1 MTIAAPGQRIV
12 LVRSTNSGLQVGAR
26 GTLMSEYP
34 SAPPPAKLWNVCWDS
49 TGNQQWTV
57 EVSQFVIEADLGG
70 TPSGS
75 GGSTS
80 FVIGDRVV
88 MGSSGGTIP
97 NGTMG
102 TIWASDRNTS
112 MLSHEVFVVFD
123 SYPGYNPPTTIGW
136 VIQEKTLTLVAS
148 GVQLKKMGPYQP
160 KVGERVKV
168 ASSRV
173 SGNAPVW
180 SSKFGKEGTVDSIWS
195 SSICYVLLDDGT
207 KIDVYSDQLIFIAPA
222 ATTPPA
228 VSTYQGRP
236 PSLYVAK
243 KGDRVRLYKFRFS
256 GNQGVYER
264 RAGQIATVI
273 KVTGA
278 GSKDICY
285 IKFDDSAEEFDVW
298 TDQLELDTN
307 TITVR
312 MSLPSASVPAK
323 TNHFCECGAW
333 AEKIPDYGIGHY
345 QFCRAHHSKSKK
357 TA

>member
-12 LVRSTNSGLQVGAR
+12 LVRSTISGLQFGAR
-26 GTLMSEYP
+26 GTLMSESLSSP
-34 SAPPPAKLWNVCWDS
+34 GSAKLWNVCWDS

-57 EVSQFVIEADLGG
+57 EVSQFVIEADLGQ

-75 GGSTS
+75 GGSTG

-88 MGSSGGTIP
+88 MVGSSGGTIP

-123 SYPGYNPPTTIGW
+123 SYPGYNPPTTVGW

-180 SSKFGKEGTVDSIWS
+180 SNKFGKEGTVDSIWS
-195 SSICYVLLDDGT
+195 SSVCYVLLDDGT

-228 VSTYQGRP
+228 VSAYQGRP

-243 KGDRVRLYKFRFS
+243 IGDRVRLYKFRFS

-264 RAGQIATVI
+264 RAGQIATV
-273 KVTGA
+273 KATGS

-298 TDQLELDTN
+298 TDQLELDKGFAYVAT
-307 TITVR
+307 
-312 MSLPSASVPAK
+312 SVPIQK